1 MGLIYMAKN
10 KINGHMYIGKTDYTL
25 EKRKKQHIQESK
37 REKRR
42 NKISGAFHIALV
54 KYGEENFEWI
64 ILEDNIDKTM
74 LNDKEKY
81 YIKKYNTYENKEHY
95 NLTPGGDGGK
105 FDESVRQKISK
116 KNTGRKWTDEQRK
129 RYGEIRTGGKQ
140 TEYQK
145 QVMRDIERTDEW
157 CSKIST
163 SLKGKPKTE
172 QHKQKLSKAKTK
184 KIKLIAYNENEHYE
198 FTSYKEA
205 HEYCIEK
212 GYTYAK
218 IDSFRSSVMKSHR
231 ENILKFN
238 YYWHREDLT
247 VETKESS
254 EE

>member
-1 MGLIYMAKN
+1 MLIIIQCQKRKVVKWIMGLIYMAKN

-116 KNTGRKWTDEQRK
+116 K
-129 RYGEIRTGGKQ
+129 IP
-140 TEYQK
+140 
-145 QVMRDIERTDEW
+145 V
-157 CSKIST
+157 
-163 SLKGKPKTE
+163 
-172 QHKQKLSKAKTK
+172 
-184 KIKLIAYNENEHYE
+184 ENGQMN
-198 FTSYKEA
+198 KE
-205 HEYCIEK
+205 K
-212 GYTYAK
+212 DMVK
-218 IDSFRSSVMKSHR
+218 
-231 ENILKFN
+231 
-238 YYWHREDLT
+238 
-247 VETKESS
+247 
-254 EE
+254 